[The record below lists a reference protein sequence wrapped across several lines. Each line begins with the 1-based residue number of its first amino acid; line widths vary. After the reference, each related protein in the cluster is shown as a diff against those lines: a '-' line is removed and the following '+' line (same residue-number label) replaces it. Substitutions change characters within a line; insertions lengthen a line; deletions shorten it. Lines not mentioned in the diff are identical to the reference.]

1 MKFMK
6 MRPMRAEFHWGRTD
20 GQTHMAKLIF
30 AFRNF
35 PNAPKKLD
43 NKFNF
48 RAGLEETSRYNT
60 ANKYV
65 RYKVS
70 AH

>member
-6 MRPMRAEFHWGRTD
+6 MRPMGAEFHEEVQRD
-20 GQTHMAKLIF
+20 RHMAKLIF

-35 PNAPKKLD
+35 PNTPKKLD